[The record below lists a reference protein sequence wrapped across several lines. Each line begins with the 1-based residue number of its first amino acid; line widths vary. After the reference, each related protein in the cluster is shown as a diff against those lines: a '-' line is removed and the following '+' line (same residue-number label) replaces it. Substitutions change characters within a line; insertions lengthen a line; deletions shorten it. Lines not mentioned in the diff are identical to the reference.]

1 MYPAC
6 QKSPASVCRN
16 VSAWADSERSGEH
29 LNGLSRQGLF
39 NVPRWGKVEGMRP
52 LGRLAFVDHQDLIR
66 TQLEKAI
73 DRAFKTDPVE
83 AWKSAS
89 QPLFSLDAI
98 DIVFVGSI
106 SGGPCSESLMDAAWM
121 LRSILAARRLPTCCL
136 STMLIHGN
144 DSRQ

>member
-1 MYPAC
+1 
-6 QKSPASVCRN
+6 
-16 VSAWADSERSGEH
+16 
-29 LNGLSRQGLF
+29 
-39 NVPRWGKVEGMRP
+39 MRP

-73 DRAFKTDPVE
+73 DRAFKTAPVE

-89 QPLFSLDAI
+89 QPLFSLDTI

-106 SGGPCSESLMDAAWM
+106 SGGTCCGSLMDAAWM
-121 LRSILAARRLPTCCL
+121 LRSILAARRLTTCCL
-136 STMLIHGN
+136 STMLIHSN